1 MVVVVAH
8 YRARV
13 GNAEAVAAALR
24 DYVPLVRAEPG
35 CLAFT
40 VHRSREDRR
49 EFLLHEQY
57 RDDDALD
64 AHRASAHFRAVA
76 RVRIWPL
83 LERRESL
90 LYDEL

>member
-1 MVVVVAH
+1 MVIVVAR

-24 DYVPLVRAEPG
+24 DYVPLVRTEPG
-35 CLAFT
+35 CLVFT
-40 VHRSREDRR
+40 VHRERENPR

-57 RDDDALD
+57 RDDDALE
-64 AHRASAHFRAVA
+64 AHRASTHFRAVA

-83 LERRESL
+83 LERREVV

>member
-1 MVVVVAH
+1 MAR

-13 GNAEAVAAALR
+13 GNAEAIAAALR

-35 CLAFT
+35 CLACT
-40 VHRSREDRR
+40 VHRAQQDRR
-49 EFLLHEQY
+49 EFLLYEQY

-64 AHRASAHFRAVA
+64 AHRASTHFRAVA

-83 LERRESL
+83 LERRESV
-90 LYDEL
+90 LYDVL